1 MIAGNKVT
9 DFWNIIFP
17 VPGES
22 ESAARRIEDAGWDG
36 LFFPDTQCLSG
47 DIYSAMCLA
56 AKATTR
62 LKLGTAVTNPV
73 TRHPSVTASAIA
85 TVQVES
91 DGRAVL
97 GIGRGDSSL
106 GYIGQNPAP
115 ARKLETYIHQV
126 QRYLRGES
134 VDLEGFESRNMWI
147 SESGQP
153 KVPVD
158 VAATGP
164 RVIALA
170 GRLAERVTFAVGA
183 DEDRLK
189 ASMEA
194 ACSARCGVGLDP
206 NDLSFGAYI
215 NLACHNDVTKARS
228 IIQGST
234 GAFAHF
240 SGMSAASSKGTADAQ
255 IFKQVGANYDMA
267 NHGSN
272 EAAHIKAMPDDFISR
287 FGVTGS
293 VEYCVERLGQL
304 IELGLDRL
312 VLLTGS
318 LDGDPALTQASF
330 ERISNQ
336 VFPQLR

>member
-1 MIAGNKVT
+1 MA
-9 DFWNIIFP
+9 DFWHIIFP
-17 VPGES
+17 VPGKS
-22 ESAARRIEDAGWDG
+22 ETTARRIEDAGWDG
-36 LFFPDTQCLSG
+36 IFFPDTQCLSG

-56 AKATTR
+56 AKATT
-62 LKLGTAVTNPV
+62 KLQIGTAVTNPV

-115 ARKLETYIHQV
+115 AGKLETYLDQV

-134 VDLEGFESRNMWI
+134 VDLDGFESRNMWI
-147 SESGQP
+147 SDSGQP

-183 DEDRLK
+183 DEERLK

-194 ACSARCGVGLDP
+194 ARSARSSAGLDP
-206 NDLSFGAYI
+206 DELSFGAYV
-215 NLACHNDVTKARS
+215 NLACDDDVAQARS

-234 GAFAHF
+234 GVFAHF

-255 IFKQVGANYDMA
+255 IFERVGANYDMA
-267 NHGSN
+267 NHGRN
-272 EAAHIKAMPDDFISR
+272 EAAHIKAMPEDFISR

-293 VEYCVERLGQL
+293 VDYCVERLGRL

-318 LDGDPALTQASF
+318 VDSDPALTQASF